1 MVIKNPYRTSWYL
14 NTELFNINNSLSRFF
29 TISRIDGILTKRFL
43 QILTKHTMTEVFDS
57 ETAKKLTPSYEVGCK
72 RITPSNHYLQS
83 FNRDNVTLVTNA
95 IDHITENGIKTKDGT
110 LYEVDTIVFATG
122 FSPTESWKVT
132 DMYGL
137 NGHQPG
143 NSQLSESES
152 EVLNG
157 HIPTMA
163 QPVEL
168 KGEMKSMNG
177 TINLKDEWQDAP
189 NAYKGITY
197 SGYPNTFFL
206 LGPGTILGHNTFVY
220 MIECQLAYAINAI
233 RNMIETEIKS
243 VDVKKRVNDGYQYW
257 VQDCMKNKV
266 FNSPRCTSWYRN
278 KRGLNYT
285 VYPSHLAYYW
295 WITRQ
300 FDINKYNCKY

>member
-1 MVIKNPYRTSWYL
+1 
-14 NTELFNINNSLSRFF
+14 
-29 TISRIDGILTKRFL
+29 
-43 QILTKHTMTEVFDS
+43 MTEVFDA

-83 FNRDNVTLVTNA
+83 FNRDNVTLVTDG
-95 IDHITENGIKTKDGT
+95 IDHITENGIKTKDGI
-110 LYEVDTIVFATG
+110 LYEMDTIIFATG
-122 FSPTESWKVT
+122 FSPIESWKVT

-137 NGHQPG
+137 NG
-143 NSQLSESES
+143 NSKLSESES

-157 HIPTMA
+157 HIPTMDHT
-163 QPVEL
+163 VEL
-168 KGEMKSMNG
+168 KREKKSMNG

-197 SGYPNTFFL
+197 PGYPNTFFL
-206 LGPGTILGHNTFVY
+206 LGPGTGLGHNTVVY
-220 MIECQLAYAINAI
+220 MIECQVAYAIDAI

-243 VDVKKRVNDGYQYW
+243 VDVKKRVNDGYQDW

-266 FNSPRCTSWYRN
+266 FNSPSCTSWYRN

-285 VYPSHLAYYW
+285 LWPVIW
-295 WITRQ
+295 FI
-300 FDINKYNCKY
+300 IGG